1 MTIVLLSIL
10 VLVAV
15 LSFYSNLAMRIR
27 LTMREPSR
35 DKLAWW
41 RRGSR
46 EVEQTYTEL
55 FPASHLADVS
65 RYAFWF
71 VLVLALVGLVAIK
84 LKSN

>member
-10 VLVAV
+10 VLAV
-15 LSFYSNLAMRIR
+15 LVSFYSNLAMRIR
-27 LTMREPSR
+27 LTKREPSR
-35 DKLAWW
+35 DKLVWW

-46 EVEQTYTEL
+46 EIEQTYMEL
-55 FPASHLADVS
+55 FPASHLPGLS

-71 VLVLALVGLVAIK
+71 VLVSALVGLMAIK

>member
-27 LTMREPSR
+27 LTNRESSR
-35 DKLAWW
+35 DKLVWW

-55 FPASHLADVS
+55 FPASHLPDLS

-71 VLVLALVGLVAIK
+71 VLVLALVGLVVIK